1 MPSAGR
7 PLITANQVTL
17 ARLIPMPLLAWL
29 IYRGAEQGYKNNPY
43 MWAALIAGTLIG
55 CTDWVDGLLAR
66 KYGPTVLGGLLDPI
80 ADKIFNAFAYTPF
93 VDTALTETRQI
104 AANMEERTY
113 ESLIMRYAALVSP
126 AAMGFGLQALVEVTL
141 EDHSEK
147 TVEAFEAAIRARPEV
162 VACYAVTGDMDFLL
176 HVFATDLNAFSDFA
190 LKALLRMPG
199 VKGTRSSFIMQAI
212 KSDLAWAPA
221 PRLK

>member
-1 MPSAGR
+1 MTILDEIDR
-7 PLITANQVTL
+7 KI
-17 ARLIPMPLLAWL
+17 I
-29 IYRGAEQGYKNNPY
+29 
-43 MWAALIAGTLIG
+43 AALQADGRLPI
-55 CTDWVDGLLAR
+55 VDLANRVGLSA
-66 KYGPTVLGGLLDPI
+66 
-80 ADKIFNAFAYTPF
+80 TPCQRR
-93 VDTALTETRQI
+93 VKRL
-104 AANMEERTY
+104 EE
-113 ESLIMRYAALVSP
+113 EGLIMRYAALVSP

-176 HVFATDLNAFSDFA
+176 HVFATDLASFSDFA

-221 PRLK
+221 PRLE

>member
-1 MPSAGR
+1 M
-7 PLITANQVTL
+7 TTL
-17 ARLIPMPLLAWL
+17 DEIDKK
-29 IYRGAEQGYKNNPY
+29 II
-43 MWAALIAGTLIG
+43 AALQADGRLPIVDLAERVGLSATPCQRRVKRLEEEGLI
-55 CTDWVDGLLAR
+55 V
-66 KYGPTVLGGLLDPI
+66 
-80 ADKIFNAFAYTPF
+80 
-93 VDTALTETRQI
+93 
-104 AANMEERTY
+104 
-113 ESLIMRYAALVSP
+113 RYAALVSP
-126 AAMGFGLQALVEVTL
+126 VAMGFGLQALVEVTL

-147 TVEAFEAAIRARPEV
+147 TVEAFEAAIRARTEV

-176 HVFATDLNAFSDFA
+176 HVFATDLASFSDFA

>member
-1 MPSAGR
+1 M
-7 PLITANQVTL
+7 TTL
-17 ARLIPMPLLAWL
+17 DEIDRKI
-29 IYRGAEQGYKNNPY
+29 I
-43 MWAALIAGTLIG
+43 AALQADGRLPI
-55 CTDWVDGLLAR
+55 VDLANRVGLSA
-66 KYGPTVLGGLLDPI
+66 
-80 ADKIFNAFAYTPF
+80 TPCQRR
-93 VDTALTETRQI
+93 VKRL
-104 AANMEERTY
+104 EE
-113 ESLIMRYAALVSP
+113 EGLIMRYAALVSP

-176 HVFATDLNAFSDFA
+176 HVFATDLASFSDFA

-221 PRLK
+221 PRLV

>member
-1 MPSAGR
+1 MTILDEIDR
-7 PLITANQVTL
+7 KI
-17 ARLIPMPLLAWL
+17 I
-29 IYRGAEQGYKNNPY
+29 
-43 MWAALIAGTLIG
+43 AALQAEGRLPI
-55 CTDWVDGLLAR
+55 VDLADRVGLSA
-66 KYGPTVLGGLLDPI
+66 
-80 ADKIFNAFAYTPF
+80 TPCQRR
-93 VDTALTETRQI
+93 VKRL
-104 AANMEERTY
+104 EE
-113 ESLIMRYAALVSP
+113 EGLIMRYAALVSP

-176 HVFATDLNAFSDFA
+176 HVFATDLASFSDFA

>member
-1 MPSAGR
+1 M
-7 PLITANQVTL
+7 TTL
-17 ARLIPMPLLAWL
+17 DDIDGK
-29 IYRGAEQGYKNNPY
+29 II
-43 MWAALIAGTLIG
+43 AALQADGRLPI
-55 CTDWVDGLLAR
+55 VDLANRVGLSA
-66 KYGPTVLGGLLDPI
+66 
-80 ADKIFNAFAYTPF
+80 TPCQRR
-93 VDTALTETRQI
+93 VKRL
-104 AANMEERTY
+104 EE
-113 ESLIMRYAALVSP
+113 EGLIMRYAALVSP

-147 TVEAFEAAIRARPEV
+147 TVEAFEAAIRARSEV

-176 HVFATDLNAFSDFA
+176 HVFATDLASFSDFA

-221 PRLK
+221 PRLE